1 MICIFSQN
9 NNSNN
14 KNEDFGTRIKVFIL
28 IAMEKKYDAVNRKFP
43 SPPSPLP
50 TTLITF

>member
-14 KNEDFGTRIKVFIL
+14 KNEDFRTRIKVFIL
-28 IAMEKKYDAVNRKFP
+28 IAMEKNMM
-43 SPPSPLP
+43 L
-50 TTLITF
+50 